1 MVADEDVGA
10 GLEDWVEVEGVEDEG
25 GVVDAKGVGD
35 EVIEARVDLD
45 EVRAVLEDDCQMEQ
59 SVSVLYF

>member
-1 MVADEDVGA
+1 VVADEDVGA

>member
-1 MVADEDVGA
+1 M
-10 GLEDWVEVEGVEDEG
+10 EDEG